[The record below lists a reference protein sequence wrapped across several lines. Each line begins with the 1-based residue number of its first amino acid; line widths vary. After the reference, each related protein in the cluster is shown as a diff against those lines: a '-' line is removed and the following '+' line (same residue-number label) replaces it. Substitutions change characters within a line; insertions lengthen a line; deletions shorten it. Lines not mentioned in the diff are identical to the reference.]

1 MTGLFF
7 VWLLRMRVRLSSCR
21 LFTPPESYAV
31 KSQMLTLLRPAL
43 YLSLFLTGACAT
55 THNLTLHSNPEGATL
70 TTVGT
75 NGDLGLAPV
84 LLTFDDSDLES
95 SRGNDGCYWVRGI
108 EARWRSGAVAKMDPI
123 SWCHADQR
131 HHEVTLERP
140 DEAPDLKVD
149 LQFAHDLRAADM
161 DAHRRAQGNRTQYS
175 PQQTPT
181 KPNGPPASSG
191 PAARSR

>member
-1 MTGLFF
+1 MT
-7 VWLLRMRVRLSSCR
+7 
-21 LFTPPESYAV
+21 AV
-31 KSQMLTLLRPAL
+31 
-43 YLSLFLTGACAT
+43 TGSAVSR
-55 THNLTLHSNPEGATL
+55 H
-70 TTVGT
+70 VGEVVQW
-75 NGDLGLAPV
+75 P
-84 LLTFDDSDLES
+84 
-95 SRGNDGCYWVRGI
+95 R
-108 EARWRSGAVAKMDPI
+108 MDPI
-123 SWCHADQR
+123 SLCHADAR